1 MGGSTIFQAIW
12 SGYNNAAQTALTST
26 IGAMIPVVAA
36 AMGGILSLAVLIAGK
51 NLMFGE
57 LRLGRRGDARR
68 SRTGGLGAAGRR
80 NLQHL
85 RDDVLD
91 PNAAAA
97 TRRGGATGS
106 ATASGAAAFDT
117 MVDTLTKIGVQ
128 AQAQMIGLQYLGYQ
142 VAEWLVEAMAKVFVA
157 MAFLV
162 WMLTS
167 LEVMFFLPAIVLLL
181 PAWLFDRTRAWGE
194 RATGF
199 ILGLILTG
207 TLTLIVAQV
216 FIDQEKTLMNQF
228 AANVASPPGS
238 ANFSTNSGASSFS
251 ALLGGA
257 GVTSP
262 ITGQPLGGGASLNA
276 AGAVETMISML
287 ITLVAGF
294 LVLGTTSVVAL
305 LVVASGGFSAG
316 DIVSAVSNTTKGCR
330 RGCTGRPQAGRGE
343 TMSRQYYV
351 SVSLRGRVI
360 VAAFFGLCVY
370 ETAIGA
376 RLGTDGRVPDP
387 RRAGVLRGKPPLAP
401 QAGSRVLALI
411 RLTLT
416 LLLLAACTTPAP
428 SCKVGSLVP
437 MNAGQWTPLPVDL
450 QR

>member
-1 MGGSTIFQAIW
+1 MGGSTIFQTIW
-12 SGYNNAAQTALTST
+12 TGYNNAAQAALTST
-26 IGAMIPVVAA
+26 VGAMIPVVAA
-36 AMGGILSLAVLIAGK
+36 AMAGILSLAVLIAGK

-57 LRLGRRGDARR
+57 LRLGDAVTRGVRALVV
-68 SRTGGLGAAGRR
+68 SALLVAGTFNTYVTTFFTQTLPQQLAGA
-80 NLQHL
+80 
-85 RDDVLD
+85 
-91 PNAAAA
+91 
-97 TRRGGATGS
+97 ATGS

-142 VAEWLVEAMAKVFVA
+142 VAEWLIEAMAKVFVA

-167 LEVMFFLPAIVLLL
+167 LEVMFFLPAIVASAASVAVRSHARLGRARHRFH
-181 PAWLFDRTRAWGE
+181 PRTDPDGHAHTHSGP
-194 RATGF
+194 
-199 ILGLILTG
+199 GLHH
-207 TLTLIVAQV
+207 
-216 FIDQEKTLMNQF
+216 QEKTLMNQF

-238 ANFSTNSGASSFS
+238 VELQYRTCGASSFA

-316 DIVSAVSNTTKGCR
+316 NIVSAVSNHHGE
-330 RGCTGRPQAGRGE
+330 GRQP
-343 TMSRQYYV
+343 
-351 SVSLRGRVI
+351 
-360 VAAFFGLCVY
+360 
-370 ETAIGA
+370 
-376 RLGTDGRVPDP
+376 
-387 RRAGVLRGKPPLAP
+387 
-401 QAGSRVLALI
+401 
-411 RLTLT
+411 RLTR
-416 LLLLAACTTPAP
+416 
-428 SCKVGSLVP
+428 VGRNPGVAKP
-437 MNAGQWTPLPVDL
+437 
-450 QR
+450 